1 MPKESAVQIRVAGD
15 SILKTMFQ
23 GREEKKKISCYHVT
37 NYPTKWLDNFKNIV
51 KVQYSFNNNFFLRGN

>member
-1 MPKESAVQIRVAGD
+1 MPKESAVQIGAAGD

-23 GREEKKKISCYHVT
+23 GREGKRRYVM

-51 KVQYSFNNNFFLRGN
+51 KVQYSFNNNFFF